1 MRIWAELHERDFRR
15 LSGLTKVG
23 VLDNLSDGVFGTDI
37 YDAALNPPY
46 RDMLAHY
53 GAVALACRV
62 GDLDRKGKVEGGA
75 THAKVSFWRVVPAI
89 LAEQAK

>member
-37 YDAALNPPY
+37 FDAALNPPY

-53 GAVALACRV
+53 YAVALACSV